1 MNLVV
6 DASIALKWFVAEDDS
21 DAALAA
27 RIGHTMIAPDL
38 LPIECRN
45 AFLNKIRRRELS
57 VAAAQRLERDLDA
70 IEIEILPTAAF
81 LSRAFAIAI
90 ELGEPI
96 YDCIYVAMAVAT
108 ERVFLTAD
116 KEFASVVGN
125 SSLGRERVV
134 LLANLAAGR

>member
-1 MNLVV
+1 
-6 DASIALKWFVAEDDS
+6 
-21 DAALAA
+21 
-27 RIGHTMIAPDL
+27 MIAPDL

-57 VAAAQRLERDLDA
+57 VAAARRLERDLDA
-70 IEIEILPTAAF
+70 IEIEILPAAAF

-96 YDCIYVAMAVAT
+96 YDCIYVAMAVTT

-116 KEFASVVGN
+116 KEFALVVGN
-125 SSLGRERVV
+125 SSLGRERVM
-134 LLANLAAGR
+134 LLADLVAGG